1 MIHFLGP
8 LLAKRSLATQRV
20 AAQAAECGHERG
32 AAANAIVFFA
42 SAGRSSRG
50 AGRDRAR
57 CRGRPRPDAQDRQRL
72 ALRPASIVV
81 VVFVNPRGLRDR
93 HIRHG
98 LARDVHHDVVVE
110 FREGPAFGIIEPDF
124 KDSGAY
130 TPKWQPPAF
139 GPTPSDLARFV
150 IGLQRP
156 IVGRRQSRTLTVH
169 DGGHANYTKEKPAS
183 SAGTAMRSACLSMEK
198 TRPVDS
204 HMTEAILDS
213 SRKWWVSSK
222 REKAQ

>member
-1 MIHFLGP
+1 VFLRAQGDR
-8 LLAKRSLATQRV
+8 AAVRV
-20 AAQAAECGHERG
+20 EIEP
-32 AAANAIVFFA
+32 
-42 SAGRSSRG
+42 G
-50 AGRDRAR
+50 AGGVRV
-57 CRGRPRPDAQDRQRL
+57 PDAQDRQRL
-72 ALRPASIVV
+72 ALRTASIVV

-156 IVGRRQSRTLTVH
+156 IVG
-169 DGGHANYTKEKPAS
+169 APPIPY
-183 SAGTAMRSACLSMEK
+183 
-198 TRPVDS
+198 S
-204 HMTEAILDS
+204 HS
-213 SRKWWVSSK
+213 P
-222 REKAQ
+222 